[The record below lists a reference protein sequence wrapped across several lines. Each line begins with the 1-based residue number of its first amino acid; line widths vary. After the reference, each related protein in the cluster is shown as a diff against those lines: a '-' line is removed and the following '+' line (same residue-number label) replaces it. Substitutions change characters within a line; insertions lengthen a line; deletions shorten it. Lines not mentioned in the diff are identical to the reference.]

1 MHGKVATHF
10 HTHCMSM
17 RMLLH
22 DSAWQMLGS
31 KRRRLRATSRAVLH
45 GRGRSHC
52 TALPALAAAALCACN
67 PFPWEVVDWRRAGGA
82 QLLRA
87 AVVPIASAA
96 PPHPT
101 RQNMLLSQASGQMRR
116 VRVADG
122 VP

>member
-1 MHGKVATHF
+1 
-10 HTHCMSM
+10 M
-17 RMLLH
+17 RRLLH
-22 DSAWQMLGS
+22 DSAWQLLDS
-31 KRRRLRATSRAVLH
+31 KSKGLHATSRAVLH

-82 QLLRA
+82 QRLRA
-87 AVVPIASAA
+87 AVVPIASAG

-101 RQNMLLSQASGQMRR
+101 RQNMLMSQASGQMRR
-116 VRVADG
+116 VRVANG